1 MKTYAIKPPQ
11 FKGNPLCLS
20 NNFTNSAIQKQRK
33 PSLALKCLEIYPT
46 NSAIQKQ
53 RKPSMALR
61 CLEIST
67 NSHQPELSSH

>member
-33 PSLALKCLEIYPT
+33 PS
-46 NSAIQKQ
+46 
-53 RKPSMALR
+53 MALR